1 MLPPIDKQLPYAH
14 DHKPFHGFG
23 LGLRPEYYQEI
34 LDLAPKLDWLEII
47 SENYL
52 VDGGK
57 PLYFLDQFKERYPIA
72 MHGVGMNIASTDPL
86 NFDYLS
92 ELKNLVNHVKPLWVS
107 DHCCWTGV
115 NSHNTHDLLPLPFNE
130 ESIKHIVSRIRKI
143 QDYLE
148 QPILIENL
156 SSYLSFKT
164 SDMHEWEFLTA
175 ICEEADC
182 YLLLDINNIY
192 VNSRNHHFDPLSYI
206 HGMPKHRI
214 IQHHLAGHADHG
226 DYIIDTHDAPIVPSV
241 LNLYKQALEYFGPV
255 SVMIERDDNFPPL
268 KELLTELDTVRNIF
282 NDVQMGKRHDS

>member
-1 MLPPIDKQLPYAH
+1 MLSPLDKQLPYSNG
-14 DHKPFHGFG
+14 HKPFHGFG

-34 LDLAPKLDWLEII
+34 LDQRPNLDWLEII

-72 MHGVGMNIASTDPL
+72 MHGVGMNIASTDSL
-86 NFDYLS
+86 NLDYLS
-92 ELKNLVNHVKPLWVS
+92 ELKKLVNHVKPLWVS

-130 ESIKHIVSRIRKI
+130 ESIKHIVSRIQQI

-156 SSYLSFKT
+156 SSYLSFKA

-192 VNSRNHHFDPLSYI
+192 VNSRNHNFEPLSYI
-206 HGMPKHRI
+206 QGVPKKRV
-214 IQHHLAGHADHG
+214 IQHHLAGHSDHG
-226 DYIIDTHDAPIVPSV
+226 DYIIDTHDAPVVPSV
-241 LNLYKQALEYFGPV
+241 LTLYKQALEHFGPV
-255 SVMIERDDNFPPL
+255 SVMIERDDNFPAL
-268 KELLTELDTVRNIF
+268 KELLSELDAIREIF
-282 NDVQMGKRHDS
+282 SDVQNEQTS